1 MFLNAAKSEVWSP
14 AGIVPERL
22 RVLQPEGFDLLGS
35 PVGSATYSQQFFS
48 QKMKK
53 FREVWAS
60 IQKLDHLQTQ
70 ALLLRYCA
78 SFCKVVHLFRT
89 VPAHLLTAELGEFDK
104 EFRESMESITGQTSD
119 FTWAFMG
126 GCKMG
131 GLGLR
136 PSKLHA
142 LDVIWR
148 VSAEPALG

>member
-1 MFLNAAKSEVWSP
+1 M
-14 AGIVPERL
+14 PERL
-22 RVLQPEGFDLLGS
+22 RHSKSSNQRASISLG
-35 PVGSATYSQQFFS
+35 PQLDRRRTLQQFFA

-60 IQKLDHLQTQ
+60 IQSWTTCKHKRCIQILRLVLQGR
-70 ALLLRYCA
+70 AP
-78 SFCKVVHLFRT
+78 
-89 VPAHLLTAELGEFDK
+89 VPHGAPSLTAELGEFDK

-126 GCKMG
+126 LGCKMG

-142 LDVIWR
+142 LGGYLASFSGASR
-148 VSAEPALG
+148 